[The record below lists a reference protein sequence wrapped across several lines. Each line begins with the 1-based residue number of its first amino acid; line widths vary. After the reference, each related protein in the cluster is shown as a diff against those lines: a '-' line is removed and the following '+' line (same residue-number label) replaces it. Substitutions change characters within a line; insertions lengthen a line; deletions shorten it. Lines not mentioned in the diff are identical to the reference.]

1 MASFSDLPDV
11 LIIAEVAALMR
22 RTTSSIYNALHA
34 GTFLP
39 LPCSERPHRWLKA
52 DVEKWMRGE
61 YVEPMKT
68 LRRQR
73 RRRHAA

>member
-22 RTTSSIYNALHA
+22 RTTSSIYNSLHA

-39 LPCSERPHRWLKA
+39 LPCAERPHRWAKS
-52 DVEKWMRGE
+52 DVEAWMRGE
-61 YVEPMKT
+61 YVEPVKA

-73 RRRHAA
+73 RRRTAA